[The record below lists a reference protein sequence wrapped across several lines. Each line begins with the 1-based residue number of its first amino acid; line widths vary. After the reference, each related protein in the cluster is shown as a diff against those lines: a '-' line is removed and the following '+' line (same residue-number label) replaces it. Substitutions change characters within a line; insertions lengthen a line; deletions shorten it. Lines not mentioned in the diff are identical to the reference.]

1 MRKTVNISFILK
13 KVAGWSALP
22 ALILFLLFLFIN
34 GQMMSGSINRYF
46 VEGFLSTNTPAI
58 CIAIGVSAAILCG
71 GMDISLGAIVSMVN
85 VSMVWLCESLGLN
98 VFVSALIGLL
108 IGLLAGLLNGLVIA
122 VLRVTPLLATFAS
135 SAIFSGIALW
145 IRPYPGG
152 SIPSELNSFYNSRI
166 FEIIPMPLVVLLLP
180 LVIFLILKS
189 TPIGTYIYA
198 IGRDE
203 KKAYA
208 SAVNLTKV
216 KLLVYTFTGFA
227 AGVAGVAMTASISAG
242 DPLAGNMMSM
252 TSIAAAVIGG
262 ISLSGGKG
270 DVWGAV
276 FGSMF
281 LSILISTVVSAN
293 INSFMQS
300 LVNGLILLVALIVA
314 VFISNRGEIFAIHS
328 KIKNLSRGV
337 PNGQ

>member
-1 MRKTVNISFILK
+1 MKNTAKFSSFSK
-13 KVAGWSALP
+13 KIAGWAAMP

-34 GQMMSGSINRYF
+34 GRMMSGSINRYF
-46 VEGFLSTNTPAI
+46 IEGFLSTNAPAI
-58 CIAIGVSAAILCG
+58 CIAIGVSAAILSG
-71 GMDISLGAIVSMVN
+71 GIDISLGAIVSMVN
-85 VSMVWLCESLGLN
+85 VIIVWLCESLGLN
-98 VFVSALIGLL
+98 VFAAAIIGLV
-108 IGLLAGLLNGLVIA
+108 IGLLAGVFNGLVIA

-152 SIPSELNSFYNSRI
+152 SIPGELNSFYNSRI
-166 FEIIPMPLVVLLLP
+166 FNVIPMPLIVLLLP
-180 LVIFLILKS
+180 LAVFLVLKK
-189 TPIGTYIYA
+189 TPIGTYVYA
-198 IGRDE
+198 IGKDE

-216 KLLVYTFTGFA
+216 KLLVYTFAGFA
-227 AGVAGVAMTASISAG
+227 AGVAGVAMSASISAG
-242 DPLAGNMMSM
+242 DPLAGNMMGM

-300 LVNGLILLVALIVA
+300 LVNGLILLVALILA
-314 VFISNRGEIFAIHS
+314 VFIGNRGEILAMHK
-328 KIKNLSRGV
+328 KIKKPTRGV
-337 PNGQ
+337 QNGQ